1 QGNAHRPDSLSRRRD
16 TFYLLSSI
24 HRLRTLPHASFSS
37 RPCLSS
43 MPNPSPRSTPSLP
56 SISASRERARAKANR
71 SSSPLNSELD
81 FSADTERPRSSMR
94 PCMESGNMSVSF
106 GSWWVQLEGLEDEED
121 KRDSLSSAEE
131 RKRLVRGTAVVRT
144 SFACW
149 GE

>member
-1 QGNAHRPDSLSRRRD
+1 
-16 TFYLLSSI
+16 
-24 HRLRTLPHASFSS
+24 
-37 RPCLSS
+37 
-43 MPNPSPRSTPSLP
+43 
-56 SISASRERARAKANR
+56 
-71 SSSPLNSELD
+71 
-81 FSADTERPRSSMR
+81 
-94 PCMESGNMSVSF
+94 MESGNMSVSF